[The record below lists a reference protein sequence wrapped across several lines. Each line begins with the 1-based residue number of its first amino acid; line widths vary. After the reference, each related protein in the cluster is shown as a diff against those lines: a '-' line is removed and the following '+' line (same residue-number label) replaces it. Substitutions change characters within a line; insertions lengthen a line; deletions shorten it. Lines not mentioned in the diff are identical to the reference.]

1 MDSRFRGNDDPSN
14 RTFSGPLVI
23 SVWAPRQQEP
33 TMQSVDSATTP
44 HDTGTASPARAS
56 LLAFA
61 LIVGLFFLW
70 GVANNLN
77 DILIKQFK
85 NAFTLSDFQAGLVQS
100 AFYLGYFLLAI
111 PAGVCMRRFGFKSA
125 ILIGLALYAL
135 GALLF

>member
-1 MDSRFRGNDDPSN
+1 RQAQRLRWPACRRRFLPLRSGRLHVPAMSSADIVPSRVP
-14 RTFSGPLVI
+14 
-23 SVWAPRQQEP
+23 A
-33 TMQSVDSATTP
+33 
-44 HDTGTASPARAS
+44 ARAS

-100 AFYLGYFLLAI
+100 AFYLCYFLLAI
-111 PAGVCMRRFGFKSA
+111 PAGMCMRRFGFKSA
-125 ILIGLALYAL
+125 ILVGLLLYAL
-135 GALLF
+135 GALL